1 MFHPSFFSLHPSQR
15 VELAIIGGS
24 GLYDMAELTQVD
36 EVRPKTPFGDPSDA
50 ITIGTVHGHRIAFLP
65 RHGRGHV
72 LTPSEVPYCAN
83 IYALKSLG
91 VRYLIS
97 VSACGSLRERYAP
110 GHVVIPDQ
118 LVDFTKGVRQRSFFG
133 NGLVAHIS
141 VANPFSP
148 ELSRALA
155 TSVEAAGGTTHRGG
169 TFITI
174 EGPRFS
180 TKGESELYRQWGM
193 DIIGMTTSPEAFL
206 AAEAEMAYA
215 CMAHVTDYDVWHET
229 EEPVTVD
236 MVIRVLTSN
245 TELAQASISHL
256 VQRMDSWGEE
266 FSMHSALKDAL
277 ITDRSRIPAET
288 RKQLGPLVEKYLSG
302 E

>member
-1 MFHPSFFSLHPSQR
+1 MTVTD
-15 VELAIIGGS
+15 VELAVIGGS
-24 GLYDMAELTQVD
+24 GLYDMAGLTQISQL
-36 EVRPKTPFGDPSDA
+36 RPDTPFGAPSDD
-50 ITIGTVHGHRIAFLP
+50 ITIGTLHGHRVAFLP
-65 RHGRGHV
+65 RHGRGHL
-72 LTPSEVPYCAN
+72 LTPGEVPYCAN
-83 IYALKSLG
+83 IYALKLLG
-91 VRYLIS
+91 VRYVIS

-110 GHVVIPDQ
+110 GNIVIPDQ
-118 LVDFTKGVRQRSFFG
+118 LVDFTKGIRQRTFYG
-133 NGLVAHIS
+133 RGLVAHVS

-148 ELSRALA
+148 ELSRVLA
-155 TSVEAAGGTTHRGG
+155 ASVEAVGGTTHRGG

-236 MVIRVLTSN
+236 KVIQVLAGN
-245 TELAQASISHL
+245 TQLAQAAISHL
-256 VQRMDSWGEE
+256 VHSMDKWGGE
-266 FSMHSALKDAL
+266 FYAHNALKDAL
-277 ITDRSRIPAET
+277 ITDRNRIPAET
-288 RKQLGPLVEKYLSG
+288 REQLGPLVAKYLSD